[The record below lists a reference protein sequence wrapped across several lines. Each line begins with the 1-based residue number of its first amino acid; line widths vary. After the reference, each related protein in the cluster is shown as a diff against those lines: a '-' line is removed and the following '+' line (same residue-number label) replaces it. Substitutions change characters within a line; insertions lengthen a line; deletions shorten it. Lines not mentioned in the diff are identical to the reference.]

1 MYRKKLME
9 YRECIEGCIDKLLFL
24 GVLIINRDLFVFIV
38 IINLLCCMIKIIYF
52 VKISLIY
59 GIFLYVNVIICVF
72 RYKYRMCFYWV
83 GDRIVIGFIF

>member
-52 VKISLIY
+52 VKIS
-59 GIFLYVNVIICVF
+59 
-72 RYKYRMCFYWV
+72 
-83 GDRIVIGFIF
+83 